1 MKRILSMVAA
11 MAVVSSMAL
20 GASAALEAIPDGW
33 VFDPEYYAAQNPD
46 VVQVVGTDT
55 MALYD
60 HYRQSG
66 NKEGRKPY
74 DESVY
79 SKDDVKRFY
88 AENFKRS
95 DEQPIEIMKVIF
107 TVNSAG
113 GVSPIVLWNNNTGK
127 TIKYIRF
134 YMEPYNAVDDPV
146 EDQVT
151 GNKIFSCRVTG
162 PIDTEKGIGEYIY
175 DYYGVHYVM
184 KHKDGIP
191 YYDPSFTVYKTRQVS
206 SQVAAMTS
214 KKTDITNLR
223 STFSQISMW
232 NAAWYNSTTDKIKI
246 SRVDVDYMDGT
257 SQTLQIASDYWSV
270 LNGKVDCWEER

>member
-1 MKRILSMVAA
+1 MVAA

-55 MALYD
+55 MALYN

-95 DEQPIEIMKVIF
+95 DAQPIEIERVIF
-107 TVNSAG
+107 TVNSAF
-113 GVSPIVLWNNNTGK
+113 P
-127 TIKYIRF
+127 
-134 YMEPYNAVDDPV
+134 
-146 EDQVT
+146 
-151 GNKIFSCRVTG
+151 
-162 PIDTEKGIGEYIY
+162 
-175 DYYGVHYVM
+175 
-184 KHKDGIP
+184 
-191 YYDPSFTVYKTRQVS
+191 PSFCGTIIPEKPS
-206 SQVAAMTS
+206 
-214 KKTDITNLR
+214 
-223 STFSQISMW
+223 STFVFTW
-232 NAAWYNSTTDKIKI
+232 NPIMRLMTRWKIK
-246 SRVDVDYMDGT
+246 
-257 SQTLQIASDYWSV
+257 
-270 LNGKVDCWEER
+270 

>member
-1 MKRILSMVAA
+1 
-11 MAVVSSMAL
+11 MAL

-46 VVQVVGTDT
+46 VVQVFGTDT
-55 MALYD
+55 MALYN

-79 SKDDVKRFY
+79 SEDDVKRFY

-95 DEQPIEIMKVIF
+95 DAQPIEIKRVIF

-146 EDQVT
+146 EDDPVVVAVSGVGQ
-151 GNKIFSCRVTG
+151 KILHC
-162 PIDTEKGIGEYIY
+162 
-175 DYYGVHYVM
+175 
-184 KHKDGIP
+184 
-191 YYDPSFTVYKTRQVS
+191 
-206 SQVAAMTS
+206 
-214 KKTDITNLR
+214 LR
-223 STFSQISMW
+223 SGFRQHFH
-232 NAAWYNSTTDKIKI
+232 TDTAEIGLDGGDYIALFQLRKIE
-246 SRVDVDYMDGT
+246 
-257 SQTLQIASDYWSV
+257 
-270 LNGKVDCWEER
+270 N

>member
-1 MKRILSMVAA
+1 MKRIVSMVAA

-20 GASAALEAIPDGW
+20 GASAALEVIPDGW

-55 MALYD
+55 MALYN

-74 DESVY
+74 DENVY
-79 SKDDVKRFY
+79 SEDDVKRFY

-95 DEQPIEIMKVIF
+95 DAQPIEIERVIF

-146 EDQVT
+146 EDQTVVIVMIAQVDEIVNAL
-151 GNKIFSCRVTG
+151 GCLL
-162 PIDTEKGIGEYIY
+162 GIQLAL
-175 DYYGVHYVM
+175 D
-184 KHKDGIP
+184 D
-191 YYDPSFTVYKTRQVS
+191 
-206 SQVAAMTS
+206 AAVFHS
-214 KKTDITNLR
+214 DLK
-223 STFSQISMW
+223 
-232 NAAWYNSTTDKIKI
+232 
-246 SRVDVDYMDGT
+246 SRVHWII
-257 SQTLQIASDYWSV
+257 SPS
-270 LNGKVDCWEER
+270 